1 MLLTLYFVALVKN
14 GNISFLKSGPFISE
28 ELANNSKNEL
38 PVQLGACE
46 WKIVKSDIP
55 ADLEILYP

>member
-28 ELANNSKNEL
+28 ELAHLYKDQL
-38 PVQLGACE
+38 PVPFGNCE
-46 WKIVKSDIP
+46 WRVVYSELNAEIIIP
-55 ADLEILYP
+55 